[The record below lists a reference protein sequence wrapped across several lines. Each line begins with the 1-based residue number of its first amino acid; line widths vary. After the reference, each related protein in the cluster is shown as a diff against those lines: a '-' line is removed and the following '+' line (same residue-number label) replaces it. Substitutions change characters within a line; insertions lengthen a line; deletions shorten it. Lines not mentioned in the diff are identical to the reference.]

1 MVPEEPL
8 GEEDIKQQIS
18 VSVVYSVRFSA
29 VPVLFG
35 FAGWNKSCCKQ
46 INEIKY
52 CIYWALA
59 VAFQFRLKFENFI
72 DTSTH
77 EHLKDFMIYQKSK
90 HWFLVSVWIFS
101 ASPIEP
107 DLAVAGVHPLS
118 STSVAPHS
126 PSFPVGPVLLV
137 LLQDTRPTPEV

>member
-52 CIYWALA
+52 CIY
-59 VAFQFRLKFENFI
+59 
-72 DTSTH
+72 
-77 EHLKDFMIYQKSK
+77 
-90 HWFLVSVWIFS
+90 
-101 ASPIEP
+101 
-107 DLAVAGVHPLS
+107 
-118 STSVAPHS
+118 
-126 PSFPVGPVLLV
+126 
-137 LLQDTRPTPEV
+137 